1 VPLSITYTSPSATY
15 ALQRFALF
23 SKLELE
29 KASKMVNEVSQR
41 YTDVLKFFGEDAKQQ
56 CCDFFGLI
64 DRFMEQFDSAVDFV
78 EKEEAAK
85 VRLLL
90 PGVLA
95 KCGCDQY
102 THLASLLYSSVK
114 LVVHSLKGPKLRLS
128 VVTMLIPL
136 RSH

>member
-1 VPLSITYTSPSATY
+1 
-15 ALQRFALF
+15 
-23 SKLELE
+23 
-29 KASKMVNEVSQR
+29 MVNEVSQR

-64 DRFMEQFDSAVDFV
+64 DRFMEQFDSAIDFV

-85 VRLLL
+85 VRLAVTRCLRE
-90 PGVLA
+90 VRIN
-95 KCGCDQY
+95 QY
-102 THLASLLYSSVK
+102 THLASLLHSSVK